1 MSRSA
6 SSSHV
11 LVKCA
16 SLGGAAWS
24 FHSHRGLSLVS
35 SFLFLLW
42 PFLFTLFRK
51 LSQLLEYHICRSHID
66 SLGKN
71 IALNCPQQWAMSM
84 VCGVALWRSLFCRN
98 TWYSFLNC
106 TYYPDVCNVTL
117 TDSHICDQRNN
128 LSVGSFFLN
137 IYYCVTICTCL
148 RKDLHKGGGA
158 HRGQSHYISLELG
171 LIVVASHSAWVL
183 ETELGPLEEQ
193 DALFH
198 QPSHLSSPSAC
209 SL

>member
-35 SFLFLLW
+35 SFLFFLW

-84 VCGVALWRSLFCRN
+84 VCGVALWLSLFCRN

-128 LSVGSFFLN
+128 LSVGSFFFKYLLLCN
-137 IYYCVTICTCL
+137 HMYLSEERPAQRRRCTQRSESL
-148 RKDLHKGGGA
+148 YLPGA
-158 HRGQSHYISLELG
+158 GVNSSCK
-171 LIVVASHSAWVL
+171 
-183 ETELGPLEEQ
+183 PL
-193 DALFH
+193 
-198 QPSHLSSPSAC
+198 SMGVGN
-209 SL
+209 